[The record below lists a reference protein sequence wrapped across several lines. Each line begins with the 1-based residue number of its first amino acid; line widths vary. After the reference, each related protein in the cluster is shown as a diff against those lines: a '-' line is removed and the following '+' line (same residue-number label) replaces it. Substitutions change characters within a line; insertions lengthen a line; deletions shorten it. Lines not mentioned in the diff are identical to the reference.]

1 MTLIRRFFAVL
12 LFAIA
17 SLHGAPAAAGL
28 RLCNQTSYIL
38 YSAAGYQAGET
49 MFTRGWTRVVPGDC
63 ADLFSDP
70 LTAPTYY
77 VYARTSQAHSGLARA
92 WGGTSRLCAKDA
104 NFALQSPLTVPGC
117 QGDDAFQLPFA
128 AVATRGKKSWS
139 TTLTESPLITS
150 LDAAREIGIVRL
162 LDDIGYKVGQGDANG
177 NKSRDDA
184 MIKFR
189 QRMKL
194 PITASN
200 SDLFDALETEALKA
214 SAPAGYAVCND
225 SDGDIW
231 AALGLKSGTNWVS
244 RGWWKVPPAGCAKAI
259 TDPLATDKVY
269 LLVEGR
275 TNDYLVKGPMKFCVT
290 NIEFEIFGT
299 DKCASR
305 GLSEIGFAA
314 TDTKGRTGYAAH
326 VGKDGLL
333 VPAPKIVQ
341 PRTPK

>member
-184 MIKFR
+184 MIDFR
-189 QRMKL
+189 KRAKL
-194 PITASN
+194 PETATN
-200 SDLFDALETEALKA
+200 SDLFAALETAALKA
-214 SAPAGYAVCND
+214 SAPAGYSVCND
-225 SDGDIW
+225 GDGDVW
-231 AALGLKSGTNWVS
+231 AAIALKSGTSFVS
-244 RGWWKVPPAGCAKAI
+244 RGWWKVRA
-259 TDPLATDKVY
+259 
-269 LLVEGR
+269 
-275 TNDYLVKGPMKFCVT
+275 
-290 NIEFEIFGT
+290 
-299 DKCASR
+299 
-305 GLSEIGFAA
+305 
-314 TDTKGRTGYAAH
+314 
-326 VGKDGLL
+326 
-333 VPAPKIVQ
+333 
-341 PRTPK
+341 